1 MLAPTPVSMRRLALA
16 GVIADTVIMS
26 TGAAVRLSAS
36 GLGCPDWPQCST
48 ADIVASKNAG
58 QTLLNTWIEF
68 GNRLLN
74 FPLVIIAALIFIAA
88 WRFRLAEPD
97 GQRRRGLVWLAAA
110 QPLGVVAQAVIGGI
124 VVLTKLNPATVSVH
138 FLVSAAVVA
147 AAVALHMRCAA
158 QARAPPRSPLGG
170 PTRESG
176 GVWGGSLPP
185 GQHAVRRD
193 LRVIS
198 AALVAVTC
206 LMLAAGTVVTGT
218 GPLAGDAGVPRYK
231 LPLEGVTQLHADIGW
246 LLAGL
251 AIALVLG
258 LRLSGAPPRA
268 VRAGWIMLA
277 ALGSQGVIGYIQY
290 FTHLPAGLVWVHV
303 TGSVL
308 VWIAVLRLF
317 FVRCASGARQT
328 LLATP
333 GPCGD
338 RTHQA
343 AGDPG
348 PIGSWRDH
356 SGQS

>member
-1 MLAPTPVSMRRLALA
+1 
-16 GVIADTVIMS
+16 
-26 TGAAVRLSAS
+26 
-36 GLGCPDWPQCST
+36 
-48 ADIVASKNAG
+48 VASKNAG

-88 WRFRLAEPD
+88 WRFRPD
-97 GQRRRGLVWLAAA
+97 GRRRRDLVWLGAA

-158 QARAPPRSPLGG
+158 LADA
-170 PTRESG
+170 SG
-176 GVWGGSLPP
+176 IPEATP
-185 GQHAVRRD
+185 VRRD
-193 LRVIS
+193 LRVMS

-206 LMLAAGTVVTGT
+206 LMLTAGTVVTGT
-218 GPLAGDAGVPRYK
+218 GPLAGDAGVPRYP
-231 LPLEGVTQLHADIGW
+231 LPLEGVTQFHADIGW

-251 AIALVLG
+251 SIALVLV
-258 LRLSGAPPRA
+258 LRLSAAPRRA
-268 VRAGWIMLA
+268 VRAGWIVLA

-308 VWIAVLRLF
+308 VWIAVLRLYF
-317 FVRCASGARQT
+317 TVRERAPVNTART
-328 LLATP
+328 
-333 GPCGD
+333 GPVVTAPSRQPEPLD
-338 RTHQA
+338 R
-343 AGDPG
+343 
-348 PIGSWRDH
+348 
-356 SGQS
+356 

>member
-1 MLAPTPVSMRRLALA
+1 MLEPTPVSMRRLALA
-16 GVIADTVIMS
+16 GVIANTVIMS

-36 GLGCPDWPQCST
+36 GLGCPDWPQCSA

-74 FPLVIIAALIFIAA
+74 FPLVVIAALVFVAA
-88 WRFRLAEPD
+88 WRFRPD
-97 GQRRRGLVWLAAA
+97 GQRRRDLLWLAAA

-124 VVLTKLNPATVSVH
+124 VVLTKLSPATVSVH

-147 AAVALHMRCAA
+147 AAVALHMRCAEI
-158 QARAPPRSPLGG
+158 ARTSGVSQT
-170 PTRESG
+170 PT
-176 GVWGGSLPP
+176 
-185 GQHAVRRD
+185 VRRD
-193 LRVIS
+193 LRLIA

-206 LMLAAGTVVTGT
+206 VMLAAGTVVTGT

-251 AIALVLG
+251 SIALVLG
-258 LRLSGAPPRA
+258 LRLSGAPRRA

-317 FVRCASGARQT
+317 FTVRERGPVNTART
-328 LLATP
+328 GP
-333 GPCGD
+333 GVTVPTRQPEPLD
-338 RTHQA
+338 R
-343 AGDPG
+343 
-348 PIGSWRDH
+348 
-356 SGQS
+356 

>member
-1 MLAPTPVSMRRLALA
+1 MPDLKSRVAAWTRPVLEPTPVSMRRLALA
-16 GVIADTVIMS
+16 GVIANAVIMS

-48 ADIVASKNAG
+48 ADVVASKNAG

-74 FPLVIIAALIFIAA
+74 FPLVVIAVLIFVAA
-88 WRFRLAEPD
+88 WRFRPD
-97 GQRRRGLVWLAAA
+97 GQRRRDLVWLGAA

-124 VVLTKLNPATVSVH
+124 VVLTKLSPAAVSVH

-158 QARAPPRSPLGG
+158 LADPA
-170 PTRESG
+170 RESETT
-176 GVWGGSLPP
+176 
-185 GQHAVRRD
+185 VRRD
-193 LRVIS
+193 LQVIA
-198 AALVAVTC
+198 AALVAVTVV
-206 LMLAAGTVVTGT
+206 MLAAGTVVTGT
-218 GPLAGDAGVPRYK
+218 GPLAGDAGVPRYQ
-231 LPLEGVTQLHADIGW
+231 LSLEGVTQLHADIGW

-251 AIALVLG
+251 SIALVLG
-258 LRLSGAPPRA
+258 LRLSGAPRRA
-268 VRAGWIMLA
+268 VQAGWIMLA

-317 FVRCASGARQT
+317 FTVRERGPVNTART
-328 LLATP
+328 
-333 GPCGD
+333 GPAVAVPSRQPEPLD
-338 RTHQA
+338 R
-343 AGDPG
+343 
-348 PIGSWRDH
+348 
-356 SGQS
+356 